1 MDTLIPKKVLVIM
14 DMPIITMNKRLKM
27 KVRTMDILTDLK
39 RKNKMIMGIH
49 TVAKRKK
56 SRIILMVVKRKK
68 TMVIHMVVKNKRIM
82 DTLMGVKISKMSMD
96 IHTEQKSM
104 KTIVTLIALMTL
116 TPLTKPMN
124 LVSPKGNLLL
134 IKIIQK
140 KPKNSRS
147 KPESFLKFQINS
159 CSTSWLCR
167 VSLLSK
173 D

>member
-1 MDTLIPKKVLVIM
+1 MDI
-14 DMPIITMNKRLKM
+14 PIITMNKRLKM

-96 IHTEQKSM
+96 IHTVQKSM
-104 KTIVTLIALMTL
+104 KTIVTL

-124 LVSPKGNLLL
+124 LVSPKGNSLL